1 MSVFTKEALIDG
13 KLARL
18 DCLEIGGQTY
28 SLLPRLVR
36 VIHLEDEWYDD
47 VQDPE
52 SVVVT
57 LKQSPVN
64 ADIFTFWQRLPQTH
78 PRFNYHT
85 EWERIAVLPVT
96 SFDYWWNKQ
105 IKAVT
110 RNLVRKAEKRESR
123 CALPAMTTIL
133 SVA

>member
-13 KLARL
+13 KLTRL
-18 DCLEIGGQTY
+18 DCLEIGGQTN

-52 SVVVT
+52 SVVVS
-57 LKQSPVN
+57 LKQSAVN

-78 PRFNYHT
+78 LRFNYHT
-85 EWERIAVLPVT
+85 EWV
-96 SFDYWWNKQ
+96 
-105 IKAVT
+105 
-110 RNLVRKAEKRESR
+110 RNRRPPSDELRLLV
-123 CALPAMTTIL
+123 
-133 SVA
+133 